1 MFLSLNRKIVYSILG
16 LFLISSLV
24 FTFTFYVAYSS
35 KIEKDQLASI
45 QRNQQYSD
53 LLYRTAN
60 FIREL
65 KQLLSQHPELQ
76 LNPEEYKNLTMLA
89 YDAEQSNFI
98 INEQTAIA
106 ERSKSFDEQYQT
118 ISAGITIIAVGA
130 ILLALFIIFIGY
142 LISRWILVP
151 INKMSQI
158 SEEVGKGNL
167 DLRVPINPHTKYPDE
182 LDNLANTLNCNLLQ
196 SSFYL

>member
-24 FTFTFYVAYSS
+24 FTFTFYIAYSS

-65 KQLLSQHPELQ
+65 KQLLNQHPEFQ

-89 YDAEQSNFI
+89 YDTEQSNFI

-106 ERSKSFDEQYQT
+106 ERSKNFDEQYQT

-130 ILLALFIIFIGY
+130 ILLALFIIFIGWY
-142 LISRWILVP
+142 FCNI
-151 INKMSQI
+151 IN
-158 SEEVGKGNL
+158 
-167 DLRVPINPHTKYPDE
+167 
-182 LDNLANTLNCNLLQ
+182 
-196 SSFYL
+196 